1 MTRQH
6 HLTRMLTQTAL
17 GGLLCWLISLNL
29 CQAADEPALKSRSF
43 LVIDETDSS
52 VLLSKRADEAKPIA
66 SITKLMTSLVVSE
79 ANPNWDELI
88 EITPED
94 GLGAKTVSSRLNPGT
109 YLSRADLM
117 HLALMASENRAA
129 HALARAYPGGLEAC
143 IRAMNAKAQ
152 ALGMTHTH
160 FEDPTGLS
168 SDNVASS
175 QDLAKLVLAA
185 SAVPII
191 REYSTDQR
199 YSVKVGR
206 RSLEFHNTDALVRN
220 PAWNIVVQKTGYIEE
235 AGRCLVMQTVM
246 AGRSV
251 IIVLLD
257 STGKYTRVADAQ
269 RIRKW
274 LETHI
279 LAQQTST
286 TLAAK
291 HG

>member
-6 HLTRMLTQTAL
+6 HLTRMLTQTVL
-17 GGLLCWLISLNL
+17 GGLLCWLICLNP

-88 EITPED
+88 EITAED
-94 GLGAKTVSSRLNPGT
+94 GLGAKTVSSRLNLGT

-235 AGRCLVMQTVM
+235 AGRCLVMKTVM